1 MISPAEARKVELAME
16 EYTERYRHLLREV
29 AQTVGVDPAQF
40 VETQTLVINGI
51 NIAFVHYGPFDP
63 DHLTCCM
70 ELGDVSDG
78 SIVEAYRTLL
88 EQTVLSGA
96 GASFGLLP
104 ESGRPAFL
112 LRLKLDADLTCAK
125 ILAVVEQFIFW
136 FAESFPPLHQSS
148 PA

>member
-1 MISPAEARKVELAME
+1 MISPAEARKAELAME

-29 AQTVGVDPAQF
+29 AQAVGVDPPQF
-40 VETQTLVINGI
+40 LETQTLVIKGI
-51 NIAFVHYGPFDP
+51 NIAFIHYGPFDP

-70 ELGDVSDG
+70 ELGDLSDG
-78 SIVEAYRTLL
+78 SIVQAYRAML

-96 GASFGLLP
+96 CASFGLLP

-112 LRLKLDADLTCAK
+112 LRLKLDAELTCAK
-125 ILAVVEQFIFW
+125 ILAVVEQLVLR
-136 FAESFPPLHQSS
+136 FAESFSPLHQSG